1 MLVATS
7 PSGFLIVPPLA
18 TLVFKLFVVGDT
30 PGLKPGGWGAGTGRR
45 GGTGR
50 LVTHFADRCRYYS
63 PVTCRMT
70 DPSNL
75 ARRDICS
82 WGELEYTR

>member
-30 PGLKPGGWGAGTGRR
+30 PGLKPGGWGAGTGR
-45 GGTGR
+45 GV
-50 LVTHFADRCRYYS
+50 LI
-63 PVTCRMT
+63 
-70 DPSNL
+70 L
-75 ARRDICS
+75 
-82 WGELEYTR
+82 ELELGLFCVDIEWHL